1 MTDFAKHIASLK
13 DTDPIQVRGKVT
25 NIVGLVVEGHG
36 PGSCMG
42 GMCEIYSKGVSDS
55 IMAEVVGFRDKR
67 VLLMPLGDLGGI
79 GPGSTIIARKSN
91 PSAKVGDELLGR
103 VIDGMGNPLD
113 GKGPL
118 SLGQEMPLY
127 GRTINP
133 LKKKRITEPL
143 DLGIAAIN
151 GVLTI
156 GKGQRM
162 AIMAGSG
169 VGKSVLMGMMARHT
183 QADVNVIAL
192 IGERGREVKE
202 FIERDLGPEGLKRSV
217 VIAAISDQPALI
229 RIRGAYLATTVAEYF
244 RDKGLDVLL
253 MMDSITR
260 YALSMREIG
269 LAVGEPP
276 TTKGYTPSCFAKLPR
291 LLERA
296 GNTSSKGS
304 ITGLYTVL
312 VEGDDFSEP
321 VADSVRSIV
330 DGHIVLSRE
339 LAARNH
345 YPAIDILGSV
355 SRVMNDIVSR
365 EHMKMAR
372 RIVEYKAVYEEAR
385 DLINIGAY
393 VAGSNPQIDTA
404 VKHIDAVNE
413 FLRQDIDERVTLEE
427 SLARMGKIIPA
438 VK

>member
-113 GKGPL
+113 GKGSL
-118 SLGQEMPLY
+118 TLGQEMPLY

-156 GKGQRM
+156 GKGPRM

-217 VIAAISDQPALI
+217 VIAATSDQPALI

-321 VADSVRSIV
+321 VADSVRAIV